1 MTGFGAR
8 LKKVL
13 EERKMTYEDL
23 AENTYMSKTAIYY
36 YVKGDVLPTAD
47 NLKAICIALN
57 VSADYMLG
65 LEVKK

>member
-1 MTGFGAR
+1 MTDFGAR

-13 EERKMTYEDL
+13 EERNMTYEDL
-23 AENTYMSKTAIYY
+23 AEDTFMSKMAIYY
-36 YVKGDVLPTAD
+36 YIKSDVLPNAD

-65 LEVKK
+65 LEAPK

>member
-13 EERKMTYEDL
+13 KERNMTYEDL
-23 AENTYMSKTAIYY
+23 ADDTFMSKTAIYY
-36 YVKGDVLPTAD
+36 YIKGDVLPTAD

-65 LEVKK
+65 LETSK